1 MIGEIDLHGVLV
13 TPLLVWMSVAYVLS
27 VPVRK
32 ALSWIGLYRLVWHRA
47 LFDVSLLIVLTG
59 AVSALANHWIGP

>member
-13 TPLLVWMSVAYVLS
+13 TPLLAWMSIAYVLS

-59 AVSALANHWIGP
+59 AVSALANHWIGR